1 MARAEKHAAEPLA
14 FDTLVV
20 ASPALA
26 ARMWS
31 VAQGLPK
38 ISGSF
43 VHLFRRVRLKP
54 SEAFA
59 MEMSIFGLY
68 RPGACGLWL
77 RPWSGFGKKSPA
89 RRIKEKEDYRDA
101 EPLTC
106 FLFS

>member
-14 FDTLVV
+14 FDTLVA

-31 VAQGLPK
+31 VGRGLPK

-43 VHLFRRVRLKP
+43 AHLFRPARAE
-54 SEAFA
+54 SDEAFA

-89 RRIKEKEDYRDA
+89 RRTKEKADYRDA

-106 FLFS
+106 SLFS